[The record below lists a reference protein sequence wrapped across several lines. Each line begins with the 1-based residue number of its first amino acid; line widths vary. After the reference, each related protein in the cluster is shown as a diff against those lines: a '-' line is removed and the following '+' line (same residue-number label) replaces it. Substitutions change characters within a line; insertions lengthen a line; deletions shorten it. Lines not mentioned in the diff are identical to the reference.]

1 MLPLMDG
8 GVIESVGDFEPKFK
22 FKIINGID
30 FFTVDADQTHGRV
43 DVHCTLA
50 DDEGRSARF
59 TGEGVV
65 KLTPEVL
72 ALVYSQPD
80 AKTPPFGAAIETFK
94 FQTGHPEY
102 KALEDMK
109 FAGSQRFTYEDGVRT
124 GIDIRISQLL
134 SGTGMD

>member
-1 MLPLMDG
+1 MDG
-8 GVIESVGDFEPKFK
+8 GVIESVGNFEPKFK

-80 AKTPPFGAAIETFK
+80 AKTPPFGAA
-94 FQTGHPEY
+94 
-102 KALEDMK
+102 
-109 FAGSQRFTYEDGVRT
+109 S
-124 GIDIRISQLL
+124 
-134 SGTGMD
+134 